1 MYLFMSKTSTKICK
15 LIENAKGLYNKTIIR
30 EEILS
35 KWIISERILS
45 IAVEGKRMD
54 NLQDQNL

>member
-1 MYLFMSKTSTKICK
+1 MSKTSTKICK